1 MDIFRKIALQGLKKS
16 RTRTLVTI
24 VGVALSAAMVTA
36 VTSFAASLQ
45 AYMVGGAI
53 VKYGGWHVNFPAA
66 DAAFLEEQGS
76 DSRVTDMAIYENI
89 GYARLEGGQNP
100 DKPYLFLAGFPEET
114 FEAMPLELI
123 LGRLPENDS
132 EVVVPAHVASNG
144 GVKLS
149 LGDTLYLSVGSR
161 TDGTQELNQ
170 HDPYLSGEAPGTEQ
184 ERFVPTEKKVYQVV
198 GICSRPAFEERTA
211 PGYTLITAW
220 KAAGR
225 ADSLGAFV
233 TLADPWQARSY
244 GDAAGRAYSL
254 NQGVMRFLGLSDSEA
269 INGYLYALG
278 GILIVLIMLGSVFLI
293 YNSFTISLNDRVRQF
308 GILLSVGA
316 TEKQLKRAVLFEGVC
331 IGAIGIPL
339 GVLMGLPVIRLVLL
353 LVREN
358 FGNMMYDTVPLELV
372 VSLPALGAAAL
383 ISMIT
388 ILISAYLPAR
398 KAAGAPVMECI
409 RQTGGA
415 EPAAGNRKTSESA
428 GRIWGLS
435 GILALKNF
443 RRNRRRYRSIILSLI
458 LSVVLCVSAGSL
470 GADLK
475 LLTEAYVADVEGDIF
490 FYPDG
495 MEPEEL
501 AQLYGSLGTVEG
513 VYRSEDQAPDM
524 GYGQV
529 GLTFWSSSPAQ
540 SAEKMKLV
548 IEAMGVTGSYT
559 LLNVHEKLEENRNML
574 FIVNL
579 FAVVFIVMISL
590 IATVNV
596 FNTISTNVRL
606 RRRELAMLRSVGMG
620 DREFG
625 RMMRFECLLY
635 GMRTLLYGLPVAMLC
650 SWLIFQGLVGME
662 DMEGMRFRIPWG
674 SIGISMLGVFLVI
687 FVTMLYAVNRI
698 RRENIIEALRDDMT

>member
-1 MDIFRKIALQGLKKS
+1 M
-16 RTRTLVTI
+16 
-24 VGVALSAAMVTA
+24 
-36 VTSFAASLQ
+36 
-45 AYMVGGAI
+45 
-53 VKYGGWHVNFPAA
+53 
-66 DAAFLEEQGS
+66 
-76 DSRVTDMAIYENI
+76 
-89 GYARLEGGQNP
+89 
-100 DKPYLFLAGFPEET
+100 
-114 FEAMPLELI
+114 
-123 LGRLPENDS
+123 
-132 EVVVPAHVASNG
+132 
-144 GVKLS
+144 
-149 LGDTLYLSVGSR
+149 
-161 TDGTQELNQ
+161 
-170 HDPYLSGEAPGTEQ
+170 
-184 ERFVPTEKKVYQVV
+184 
-198 GICSRPAFEERTA
+198 
-211 PGYTLITAW
+211 
-220 KAAGR
+220 
-225 ADSLGAFV
+225 
-233 TLADPWQARSY
+233 
-244 GDAAGRAYSL
+244 
-254 NQGVMRFLGLSDSEA
+254 
-269 INGYLYALG
+269 
-278 GILIVLIMLGSVFLI
+278 
-293 YNSFTISLNDRVRQF
+293 
-308 GILLSVGA
+308 
-316 TEKQLKRAVLFEGVC
+316 
-331 IGAIGIPL
+331 
-339 GVLMGLPVIRLVLL
+339 
-353 LVREN
+353 
-358 FGNMMYDTVPLELV
+358 
-372 VSLPALGAAAL
+372 
-383 ISMIT
+383 
-388 ILISAYLPAR
+388 
-398 KAAGAPVMECI
+398 
-409 RQTGGA
+409 
-415 EPAAGNRKTSESA
+415 
-428 GRIWGLS
+428 
-435 GILALKNF
+435 
-443 RRNRRRYRSIILSLI
+443 
-458 LSVVLCVSAGSL
+458 SAGSL

-495 MEPEEL
+495 MEPEAL

>member
-1 MDIFRKIALQGLKKS
+1 MDIFRKIARQGLLKS
-16 RTRTLVTI
+16 RTRTYVTI
-24 VGVALSAAMVTA
+24 VGVALSTAMVTA
-36 VTSFAASLQ
+36 VTTFAASLQ

-53 VKYGGWHVNFPAA
+53 VKYGGWHVNFPET
-66 DAAFLEEQGS
+66 DAAFVQEQS
-76 DSRVTDMAIYENI
+76 QDSRVEDVAVYENI

-114 FEAMPLELI
+114 FETVPLELI
-123 LGRLPENDS
+123 LGRLPENEN
-132 EVVVPAHVASNG
+132 EVLVPSHVASNG
-144 GVKLS
+144 GVKIS
-149 LGDTLYLSVGSR
+149 LGDTLCLNVGSR
-161 TDGTQELNQ
+161 MDGDRELNQ
-170 HDPYLSGEAPGTEQ
+170 HDAYLSGEEP
-184 ERFVPTEKKVYQVV
+184 ERFVPKERKVYQVV
-198 GICSRPAFEERTA
+198 GLYDRPGFEERMA
-211 PGYTLITAW
+211 PGYTLITTWDEAR
-220 KAAGR
+220 G

-233 TLADPWQARSY
+233 TLTDPYQARSY
-244 GDAAGRAYSL
+244 GDGTGLAYAL

-278 GILIVLIMLGSVFLI
+278 GILIALIMLGSVFLI

-316 TEKQLKRAVLFEGVC
+316 TEKQLKRSVLFEGFC
-331 IGAIGIPL
+331 IGMIGIPL
-339 GVLMGLPVIRLVLL
+339 GILIGLPVIKLVLF

-358 FGNMMYDTVPLELV
+358 FGNMMYDTVPLEMVL
-372 VSLPALGAAAL
+372 SAPALVGAAV

-398 KAAGAPVMECI
+398 KAAGTPVMECI
-409 RQTGGA
+409 RQTNEVKLTA
-415 EPAAGNRKTSESA
+415 KSLRTSQA
-428 GRIWGLS
+428 TGQLWGLP

-443 RRNRRRYRSIILSLI
+443 KRNRQRYRSIILSLI
-458 LSVVLCVSAGSL
+458 LSVVLCVSASSL

-475 LLTEAYVADVEGDIF
+475 LLTTVYVADVDGDIF
-490 FYPDG
+490 FYPGG
-495 MEPEEL
+495 MEQEEL
-501 AQLYGSLGTVEG
+501 AQLFDSLRTVEG
-513 VYRSEDQAPDM
+513 VYRSEDHAPASK
-524 GYGQV
+524 YGED
-529 GLTFWSSSPAQ
+529 GLTFWSESPGQ

-548 IEAMGVTGSYT
+548 IEATGVTGSYT
-559 LLNVHEKLEENRNML
+559 LLNVHEKLEENRNLL

-579 FAVVFIVMISL
+579 FAVVFIAMISL

-620 DREFG
+620 DRDFS

-635 GMRTLLYGLPVAMLC
+635 GTRTLLYGLPVAVLF
-650 SWLIFQGLVGME
+650 SWLIFQGLIGVE
-662 DMEGMRFRIPWG
+662 DIEGLHFRLPWE
-674 SIGISMLGVFLVI
+674 SMGISTLGVFLII